1 MYSPDQIELQSYF
14 YIFSARPS
22 TASAASRI
30 GEHFNKSVRMSDAQ
44 RAAIGREWKLPGL
57 VGAPFPFELLLGI
70 ADPGNFGRGINDPGN
85 TGKIEMQ
92 FLPVDDLGDHHALV
106 FRFVREHR
114 AAHHI
119 ANSLDT
125 RRERAAMIVHI
136 DKTAFV
142 YV

>member
-30 GEHFNKSVRMSDAQ
+30 ASESDGCGWQMRAISSDAALNSIALTASAIKSDAQ

-85 TGKIEMQ
+85 TVKI
-92 FLPVDDLGDHHALV
+92 
-106 FRFVREHR
+106 
-114 AAHHI
+114 
-119 ANSLDT
+119 
-125 RRERAAMIVHI
+125 
-136 DKTAFV
+136 
-142 YV
+142 